1 MAIVGIGRL
10 PEVGVGAAVGPGGE
24 ADLLTL
30 PGHTVFG
37 ATHEQ
42 ADSYGFY
49 VAGVNVCEVVI
60 GHVQPAVYDVVTGV
74 TNTDLHLHVMNI
86 GNNFLRTITAYGF
99 HFKRAPTGCCILF
112 EVIAERIRF
121 IDISRL
127 KRFRKAVRSL
137 GAAGRTA
144 PRYSTLFISGRA
156 TTRVTFTGIVLDF
169 FSTRQAS
176 CLKNNRIRA
185 ICK

>member
-1 MAIVGIGRL
+1 MTIVGIGGL
-10 PEVGVGAAVGPGGE
+10 PEVGAGAAVGPGGE

-30 PGHTVFG
+30 PGHAVFG
-37 ATHEQ
+37 TAHEQ

-49 VAGVNVCEVVI
+49 IAGVNGCEVGI
-60 GHVQPAVYDVVTGV
+60 GHIQPAVYDIVTGV

-112 EVIAERIRF
+112 EVVAERISF
-121 IDISRL
+121 VDITRL
-127 KRFRKAVRSL
+127 KCLGKAVCRSS
-137 GAAGRTA
+137 GRAA

-169 FSTRQAS
+169 FSSRQAR
-176 CLKNNRIRA
+176 CLENNRIRA